1 MLWGPYHAGLEL
13 RTEGGETC
21 LSGRFPYGRETVL
34 REAGNGG
41 PELREVFAPRA
52 FGGPLQHRDRNIHLL
67 AGHDFA
73 KPLASFRAE
82 TLQVEDTDDAL
93 LIEARITPLMAG
105 VTYVND
111 LLAAVRSGLTLGLS
125 PGFRLPPGP
134 GAEVIQRRNNAVLRT
149 VHHALLEEV
158 SIVTRPAY
166 PEAQVEARCWQ
177 PGGTTA
183 VPRIVYQYQRWR

>member
-1 MLWGPYHAGLEL
+1 MLWAAHHAGLEL
-13 RTEGGETC
+13 RTEGGETR
-21 LSGRFPYGRETVL
+21 LSGRFPYGRETIL

-52 FGGPLQHRDRNIHLL
+52 FGGSAKTLDRNIHLL

-82 TLQVEDTDDAL
+82 TLQVEDTDEAL
-93 LIEARITPLMAG
+93 VIEARITPIMAG
-105 VTYVND
+105 VTYVAD
-111 LLAAVRSGLTLGLS
+111 LLAAVRAGLTLGLS
-125 PGFRLPPGP
+125 PGFRLQSGP
-134 GAEVIQRRNNAVLRT
+134 GAEVITRGGNAVLRT
-149 VHHALLEEV
+149 VHHALLEEI

-183 VPRIVYQYQRWR
+183 VSRVVYHYQRWR